1 MRTPSLAA
9 LALATCVALALGGC
23 TDRPTAPIAVA
34 TTAPTTDTSPK
45 LDQGDACFVFN
56 YPLGLSAL
64 KTCKPGERVVFLP
77 QAWGNEQLPIQFVS
91 MACDLRYT
99 VAMTNG
105 GVVCIYYRKPDSG
118 AKATDKPSATTS
130 SALASG

>member
-1 MRTPSLAA
+1 MRTPSLAS

-23 TDRPTAPIAVA
+23 TDRPAAPAPTATAPVA
-34 TTAPTTDTSPK
+34 DASPA

-56 YPLGLSAL
+56 YPLGMSAL

-99 VAMTNG
+99 VAMTTG

-118 AKATDKPSATTS
+118 AKATVAPSTTTS
-130 SALASG
+130 SAHASG

>member
-1 MRTPSLAA
+1 MRTLSLSA
-9 LALATCVALALGGC
+9 LALATCVAIVLGGC
-23 TDRPTAPIAVA
+23 TNRPAAPAPSASAPVA
-34 TTAPTTDTSPK
+34 DTNST

-56 YPLGLSAL
+56 YPVDISAL
-64 KTCKPGERVVFLP
+64 RTCKPGERVVFLP

-105 GVVCIYYRKPDSG
+105 GVVCIYYRKPEPI
-118 AKATDKPSATTS
+118 AKAE
-130 SALASG
+130 GVQIFV